1 MSRRSFSVVHQE
13 GRVIDDLDTSTPWYS
28 ADHSTDNNDR
38 TSEGMPEWE
47 ELSDAYVC
55 ERQEVSSHDGV
66 KVPLTIL
73 YSREAWKK
81 SESPGMLIGY
91 GAYGEALDKSWCTNR
106 LSMLDRGWVIAFADV
121 RSVIKTISC
130 DIMVFDMIIRVSF
143 FGFRGGGGG
152 DFSWHKSGT
161 GSLKLNSIQDFIYCA
176 NYLMDKGYVHRH
188 HLAAIGYSA
197 GALLPA
203 AAMNMHPSLFQA
215 AILKVRCITNAFSP

>member
-1 MSRRSFSVVHQE
+1 MSRRSFSIVHQE
-13 GRVIDDLDTSTPWYS
+13 GRVTDDLDTSTPWYR

-38 TSEGMPEWE
+38 TTEGMPEWE

-66 KVPLTIL
+66 EVPLTIL

-121 RSVIKTISC
+121 RSVIKNISC
-130 DIMVFDMIIRVSF
+130 DIMVFDMIIRVSCLA
-143 FGFRGGGGG
+143 
-152 DFSWHKSGT
+152 SGEEEVV
-161 GSLKLNSIQDFIYCA
+161 GIFH
-176 NYLMDKGYVHRH
+176 G
-188 HLAAIGYSA
+188 
-197 GALLPA
+197 
-203 AAMNMHPSLFQA
+203 
-215 AILKVRCITNAFSP
+215 TNQELDH

>member
-13 GRVIDDLDTSTPWYS
+13 GRVTDDLDTSTPWYS

-38 TSEGMPEWE
+38 TNEGKSGELDSGVPKWE

-66 KVPLTIL
+66 EVPLTIL

-81 SESPGMLIGY
+81 SESPGILIGY

-121 RSVIKTISC
+121 RSVIKTIIMC
-130 DIMVFDMIIRVSF
+130 DIMVL
-143 FGFRGGGGG
+143 
-152 DFSWHKSGT
+152 T
-161 GSLKLNSIQDFIYCA
+161 
-176 NYLMDKGYVHRH
+176 
-188 HLAAIGYSA
+188 
-197 GALLPA
+197 
-203 AAMNMHPSLFQA
+203 
-215 AILKVRCITNAFSP
+215 